1 MNASPIDLRLMLL
14 DGLLRRIDESG
25 VALHDG
31 QTAVAL
37 EALAKARAIAEELES
52 GISEDGG
59 SELATQMRNL
69 YAYLHRLLV
78 EARVERCHTKLDE
91 ARRLVEFEYE
101 TWSMLNQRLVDDD
114 AADDGNFSR
123 TA

>member
-1 MNASPIDLRLMLL
+1 MLL
-14 DGLLRRIDESG
+14 DALMRRIDEAG
-25 VALHDG
+25 VALHDS
-31 QTAVAL
+31 QIAAAL
-37 EALAKARAIAEELES
+37 EAFTKARAIAEELES

-59 SELATQMRNL
+59 SELASQMRNL

-91 ARRLVEFEYE
+91 ARRLVEFEHE
-101 TWSMLNQRLVDDD
+101 TWSMLNQKLVEGDEE
-114 AADDGNFSR
+114 DDGSLSR

>member
-14 DGLLRRIDESG
+14 DGLIRRIDEAC
-25 VALHDG
+25 VALHDS

-37 EALAKARAIAEELES
+37 EAFAKARAIAEELET

-59 SELATQMRNL
+59 LELARQMRNL

-91 ARRLVEFEYE
+91 ARRLVEFEQE
-101 TWSMLNQRLVDDD
+101 TWSMLNRRLVDGDESE
-114 AADDGNFSR
+114 GSSLVR

>member
-1 MNASPIDLRLMLL
+1 MADMGVDDELL
-14 DGLLRRIDESG
+14 DVRTVRTE
-25 VALHDG
+25 ALAAALQDA

-37 EALAKARAIAEELES
+37 EAFAKARAIAEELES

-59 SELATQMRNL
+59 SGLATQMRNL

-78 EARVERCHTKLDE
+78 EARVERCHTKLEE
-91 ARRLVEFEYE
+91 ARRLVEFEHE
-101 TWSMLNQRLVDDD
+101 TWSMLNQRLVDGDE
-114 AADDGNFSR
+114 ADDSNFSR

>member
-14 DGLLRRIDESG
+14 DGLIRRIDEAG
-25 VALHDG
+25 VALHDA
-31 QTAVAL
+31 QTAAAL
-37 EALAKARAIAEELES
+37 EAFAKARAIAEELES

-59 SELATQMRNL
+59 LDLAIQMRNL

-91 ARRLVEFEYE
+91 ARRLVEFEHE
-101 TWSMLNQRLVDDD
+101 TWSMLNQRLVDGDE
-114 AADDGNFSR
+114 ADDGSLSR

>member
-14 DGLLRRIDESG
+14 DGLNRRIDEAG
-25 VALHDG
+25 VSLHDG
-31 QTAVAL
+31 RTADAL
-37 EALAKARAIAEELES
+37 EAFSKARAIAEELES

-59 SELATQMRNL
+59 SELARQMKHL
-69 YAYLHRLLV
+69 YAFLHRLLV

-91 ARRLVEFEYE
+91 ARRLVDFEHE
-101 TWSMLNQRLVDDD
+101 TWSMVNQRLTDDS
-114 AADDGNFSR
+114 DDGDSTLGR

>member
-14 DGLLRRIDESG
+14 DGLIRRIDEAG
-25 VALHDG
+25 VALHDS

-37 EALAKARAIAEELES
+37 EAFAKARAIAEELES

-59 SELATQMRNL
+59 LDLAIQMRNL

-91 ARRLVEFEYE
+91 ARQLVEFEHE
-101 TWSMLNQRLVDDD
+101 TWSMLNQRLVDGDES
-114 AADDGNFSR
+114 DDGSLSR

>member
-14 DGLLRRIDESG
+14 DGLIRRIDEAG
-25 VALHDG
+25 VALHDA

-37 EALAKARAIAEELES
+37 EAFAKARAIAEELES

-59 SELATQMRNL
+59 SDLATQMRNL

-78 EARVERCHTKLDE
+78 EARVERCHTRLDE
-91 ARRLVEFEYE
+91 ARKLAEFEYE
-101 TWSMLNQRLVDDD
+101 TWSMLNHRLI
-114 AADDGNFSR
+114 DGGESATNR
-123 TA
+123 IA

>member
-14 DGLLRRIDESG
+14 DGLLRRIDEGG
-25 VALHDG
+25 VALHDA

-37 EALAKARAIAEELES
+37 EAFAKARAIAEELES

-59 SELATQMRNL
+59 SGLATQMRNL

-78 EARVERCHTKLDE
+78 EARVERCHTKLEE
-91 ARRLVEFEYE
+91 ARRLVEFEHE
-101 TWSMLNQRLVDDD
+101 TWSMLNQRLVDGDE
-114 AADDGNFSR
+114 ADDSNFSR

>member
-14 DGLLRRIDESG
+14 DGLIRRIDEAG
-25 VALHDG
+25 VALHDS

-37 EALAKARAIAEELES
+37 EAFAKARAIAEELES

-59 SELATQMRNL
+59 LELARQMRNL

-91 ARRLVEFEYE
+91 ARRLVEFEHE
-101 TWSMLNQRLVDDD
+101 TWSMLNRRLVDGDESE
-114 AADDGNFSR
+114 GSSLVR

>member
-14 DGLLRRIDESG
+14 DGLIRRIDEAG
-25 VALHDG
+25 VALHDS
-31 QTAVAL
+31 QIAVAL
-37 EALAKARAIAEELES
+37 EAFAKARAIAEELES

-59 SELATQMRNL
+59 LDLAIQMRNL

-91 ARRLVEFEYE
+91 ARRLVEFEHE
-101 TWSMLNQRLVDDD
+101 TWSMLNQRLVDGDE
-114 AADDGNFSR
+114 ADDGSLSR

>member
-14 DGLLRRIDESG
+14 DGLIRRIDEAG
-25 VALHDG
+25 VALHDS

-37 EALAKARAIAEELES
+37 EAFAKARAIAEELET

-59 SELATQMRNL
+59 LELARQMRNL

-91 ARRLVEFEYE
+91 ARRLVEFEQE
-101 TWSMLNQRLVDDD
+101 TWSMLNRRLVDGDESE
-114 AADDGNFSR
+114 GSSLVR

>member
-14 DGLLRRIDESG
+14 DGLIRRIDEAG
-25 VALHDG
+25 VALHDA

-37 EALAKARAIAEELES
+37 EAFAKARAIAEELES

-59 SELATQMRNL
+59 SDLAIQMRTL

-78 EARVERCHTKLDE
+78 EARVERCHNKLDE
-91 ARRLVEFEYE
+91 ARRLVEFEHE
-101 TWSMLNQRLVDDD
+101 TWSMLNQRLVDGD

>member
-14 DGLLRRIDESG
+14 DTLLRRVDEAG
-25 VALHDG
+25 VALHEC
-31 QTAVAL
+31 QTTLAL
-37 EALAKARAIAEELES
+37 EAFAKARAIAEELES

-59 SELATQMRNL
+59 SDLAQQMRNV

-91 ARRLVEFEYE
+91 ARRLVEFEHE
-101 TWSMLNQRLVDDD
+101 TWSMLNRRFVDNCEG
-114 AADDGNFSR
+114 DDGSLSR

>member
-14 DGLLRRIDESG
+14 DGLIRRIDEAG
-25 VALHDG
+25 VALHDA

-37 EALAKARAIAEELES
+37 EAFAKARAIAEELES

-59 SELATQMRNL
+59 SDLATQMRNL

-78 EARVERCHTKLDE
+78 EARVERCHIKLDE

-101 TWSMLNQRLVDDD
+101 TWSMLNHRLI
-114 AADDGNFSR
+114 DGGESATNR
-123 TA
+123 IA

>member
-14 DGLLRRIDESG
+14 DGLIRRIDEAG
-25 VALHDG
+25 VALHDS

-37 EALAKARAIAEELES
+37 EAFAKARAIAEELET

-59 SELATQMRNL
+59 LELARQMRNL

-91 ARRLVEFEYE
+91 ARRLVEFEHE
-101 TWSMLNQRLVDDD
+101 TWSMLNRRLVDGDESE
-114 AADDGNFSR
+114 GSSLVR

>member
-1 MNASPIDLRLMLL
+1 M
-14 DGLLRRIDESG
+14 
-25 VALHDG
+25 
-31 QTAVAL
+31 AL
-37 EALAKARAIAEELES
+37 EAFAKARAIAEELET

-59 SELATQMRNL
+59 LELARQMRNL

-91 ARRLVEFEYE
+91 ARRLVEFEHE
-101 TWSMLNQRLVDDD
+101 TWSMLNRRLVDGDESE
-114 AADDGNFSR
+114 GSSLVR

>member
-14 DGLLRRIDESG
+14 DGLLRRIDEAG
-25 VALHDG
+25 VAIHDS
-31 QTAVAL
+31 QIALAL
-37 EALAKARAIAEELES
+37 EAFAKARAIAEELES

-59 SELATQMRNL
+59 VELARQMRNL

-91 ARRLVEFEYE
+91 ARRLVEFEHE
-101 TWSMLNQRLVDDD
+101 TWSMLNQRLSDGDESN
-114 AADDGNFSR
+114 DGNFSR
-123 TA
+123 IA